1 MAWIIN
7 TYCQVCVSH
16 SAQCSGRATNQ
27 KSSPRT
33 DWHVRRCSHGN
44 TTGESG
50 ILNVNLKTRK
60 KWFLN
65 IWPSLSD
72 VHQNSPTFLHKTLCW
87 NCGEISGLKSHY
99 LSPCSISIWFLLS
112 GKVATA
118 RMWSHK
124 QQPMRSTCW
133 WRSGVVQR
141 NQEPLR
147 QRWNWASTSKG
158 KQYLNVTK
166 C

>member
-1 MAWIIN
+1 MFITILPLSC
-7 TYCQVCVSH
+7 T
-16 SAQCSGRATNQ
+16 
-27 KSSPRT
+27 
-33 DWHVRRCSHGN
+33 RRCIE
-44 TTGESG
+44 TVERFQ
-50 ILNVNLKTRK
+50 VK
-60 KWFLN
+60 
-65 IWPSLSD
+65 
-72 VHQNSPTFLHKTLCW
+72 
-87 NCGEISGLKSHY
+87 KSHY
-99 LSPCSISIWFLLS
+99 LSPYSISIWFLLS

-158 KQYLNVTK
+158 KQYLKCHKMLILPLSTSWQSLFIKESCLEKRSLKSNLAKLLFRGRRLENVIRDQHSQLVK
-166 C
+166 IFKLVKW